1 MVYLTN
7 PICRNGRAASM
18 RRMEAHRATPS
29 VATGIQNAHTLRGET
44 RRGCWLALG
53 LKFPLQVSQVKKR
66 NEDSM
71 STKHEVAVELAG
83 GKRLVF
89 ETGRIA
95 KQASGAA
102 LVTTGETVVLA
113 TAVASPDPREG
124 IDFFPLTVDY
134 REYTY
139 AGGRIPGGF
148 IKREGR
154 PSEKEI
160 LTARQIDRPIRPL
173 FPDGFRN
180 ETQVIALV
188 FSADKEND
196 PDVVAI
202 NAASAALA
210 LSDIPFSATV
220 GAVRVGR
227 IDGEF
232 VINPT
237 YAERASTTVNI
248 MVVGHKDGIVMIE
261 SGAKE
266 ETEDVVLAAIEFAHV
281 EIKKIVAAIEELVAK
296 AGKPKRA
303 FTAPEF
309 DEAYY
314 AELKA
319 KVGDRLKDA
328 QDTKKH
334 GKTES
339 YALIKK
345 IKDELATGLA
355 ADDPTAKK
363 KLATYY
369 EHLVERL
376 FREQVTKDRI
386 RPDRRAFD
394 EIRAISIET
403 RVLPRTHGS
412 ALFTRGE
419 TQALVTATLGT
430 NDDGQRLE
438 SYEGEQ
444 RKNFMLHYNFPPFS
458 VGETGRMSGVGRREI
473 GHGALAERAISAV
486 LPSVD
491 ESPYSIRVVSDIL
504 ESNGSSSMASVCG
517 ASLAL
522 FDAGIALKGAVAG
535 VAMGLVKEGD
545 DYAILTDIAGAED
558 HYGDMDFKVAGTRKG
573 ITALQMDIKI
583 GGLTRQILEQ
593 AMEQARRG
601 RLFLLD
607 KMDEALDGPHQE
619 RSQYAPRIETVMI
632 PTDKIRDLIGKGG
645 ATIRG
650 IVEQTGAKIDVDDT
664 GRVSVASSDADGLK
678 KALAMIND
686 ITAVPEIGKTYLGK
700 VVRLAEF
707 GAFVELFPGTDG
719 LLHISEIAEHRVKEV
734 KDELREGDQVMV
746 KVLAIEGNRIK
757 LSRKA
762 LIKEQRA
769 KLAQSAPAA
778 ETEEATSD
786 SPAVTPPARPRN
798 EFDERQP
805 QSNQSTI
812 LIEGGD
818 DFDEDEG
825 EEIDE
830 ENEPNF
836 NRVEGAPVPV
846 GAAPAGGARPPA
858 GANNRRRRRRRG
870 GRGPGGGQN

>member
-1 MVYLTN
+1 
-7 PICRNGRAASM
+7 
-18 RRMEAHRATPS
+18 
-29 VATGIQNAHTLRGET
+29 
-44 RRGCWLALG
+44 
-53 LKFPLQVSQVKKR
+53 
-66 NEDSM
+66 M
-71 STKHEVAVELAG
+71 SKHEVAVELAG

-89 ETGRIA
+89 ETGRMA

-113 TAVASPDPREG
+113 TAVASPEAREG
-124 IDFFPLTVDY
+124 IDFFPLTVEY
-134 REYTY
+134 REFTF

-160 LTARQIDRPIRPL
+160 LTCRQIDRPIRPL

-180 ETQVIALV
+180 ETQVVALV

-227 IDGEF
+227 VNGEF

-237 YAERASTTVNI
+237 YAESAASSVNI
-248 MVVGHKDGIVMIE
+248 LVVAHKDGIVMIE
-261 SGAKE
+261 SGAQE
-266 ETEDVVLAAIEFAHV
+266 ETEEVILEAIEFAHT
-281 EIKKIVAAIEELVAK
+281 EIKKIVAVIDQLVAL

-303 FTAPEF
+303 FAAPEF
-309 DEAYY
+309 DQAYY
-314 AELKA
+314 DELFA

-328 QDTKKH
+328 LDTKAHDKL
-334 GKTES
+334 ES
-339 YALIKK
+339 QTLVKQ
-345 IKDELATGLA
+345 IKDELAAALP
-355 ADDPTAKK
+355 ADDPNAKK

-369 EHLVERL
+369 EKLRERI
-376 FREQVTKDRI
+376 FRGQVTKDRV
-386 RPDRRAFD
+386 RPDRRAMD
-394 EIRAISIET
+394 EIRQITIENS
-403 RVLPRTHGS
+403 VLPRVHGS

-430 NDDGQRLE
+430 TDDGQRLE
-438 SYEGEQ
+438 SYEGE
-444 RKNFMLHYNFPPFS
+444 KKKTFMLHYNFPPFC
-458 VGETGRMSGVGRREI
+458 VGETGRMSGTGRREI

-486 LPSVD
+486 LPSAD
-491 ESPYSIRVVSDIL
+491 DSPYTIRIVSEIL
-504 ESNGSSSMASVCG
+504 ESNGSSSMATVCG

-583 GGLTRQILEQ
+583 GGLTREILQQ

-607 KMDEALDGPHQE
+607 KMDAVLDGPRTE
-619 RSQYAPRIETVMI
+619 RSAYAPRIETVMI

-650 IVEQTGAKIDVDDT
+650 IIEQTGAKIDVDDT
-664 GRVSVASSDADGLK
+664 GRVNVASCDSEGLK
-678 KALAMIND
+678 KALEMIGNL
-686 ITAVPEIGKTYLGK
+686 TAVPEVGKVYLGK

-719 LLHISEIAEHRVKEV
+719 LLHISEIAEHRVKDV
-734 KDELREGDQVMV
+734 KDELNEGDQVMV

-762 LIKEQRA
+762 LIKEQKA
-769 KLAQSAPAA
+769 KLAQAAPAEAAEDVEIVASEAPAA
-778 ETEEATSD
+778 
-786 SPAVTPPARPRN
+786 PAAPARPRN

-805 QSNQSTI
+805 KSNQSTI

-818 DFDEDEG
+818 DFDEEEG
-825 EEIDE
+825 EEFDE
-830 ENEPNF
+830 ETEPNF
-836 NRVEGAPVPV
+836 NRAEGTPVP
-846 GAAPAGGARPPA
+846 AAQPAGGARPPA
-858 GANNRRRRRRRG
+858 NNNRRRRRRRTGGG
-870 GRGPGGGQN
+870 GRGPVSGGGQN

>member
-1 MVYLTN
+1 
-7 PICRNGRAASM
+7 
-18 RRMEAHRATPS
+18 
-29 VATGIQNAHTLRGET
+29 
-44 RRGCWLALG
+44 
-53 LKFPLQVSQVKKR
+53 
-66 NEDSM
+66 M
-71 STKHEVAVELAG
+71 SKHEVAVELAG

-89 ETGRIA
+89 ETGRMA

-102 LVTTGETVVLA
+102 LVSTGETVVLA
-113 TAVASPDPREG
+113 TAVASAEPREG

-154 PSEKEI
+154 PSEKEV
-160 LTARQIDRPIRPL
+160 LTCRQIDRPLRPL
-173 FPDGFRN
+173 FPAGFRN
-180 ETQVIALV
+180 ETQLIALV

-196 PDVVAI
+196 PDVVGI
-202 NAASAALA
+202 NAAACALA

-227 IDGEF
+227 VEGQF

-237 YAERASTTVNI
+237 YAERAATTVNI

-266 ETEDVVLAAIEFAHV
+266 ESEETILAAIEFGHT
-281 EIKKIVAAIEELVAK
+281 EIKKIVAAIEELVAL

-309 DEAYY
+309 DEAYF

-319 KVGDRLKDA
+319 KSEVRLKDA
-328 QDTKKH
+328 LDTQTHPKLESQD
-334 GKTES
+334 
-339 YALIKK
+339 LIKA
-345 IKDELATGLA
+345 IKDELAAELP
-355 ADDPTAKK
+355 ADDPLAKK
-363 KLATYY
+363 KLAHYY
-369 EHLVERL
+369 EKLREQI
-376 FREQVTKDRI
+376 FREQVTKERI
-386 RPDRRAFD
+386 RPDRRLFD
-394 EIRAISIET
+394 EIRQITIET
-403 RVLPRTHGS
+403 SVLPRVHGS

-419 TQALVTATLGT
+419 TQALVTVTLGT
-430 NDDGQRLE
+430 ADEGQRME
-438 SYEGEQ
+438 NYEGD
-444 RKNFMLHYNFPPFS
+444 RKKPFMLHYNFPPFC
-458 VGETGRMSGVGRREI
+458 VGETGRMTGTGRREI
-473 GHGALAERAISAV
+473 GHGALAERAITAV
-486 LPSVD
+486 LPTPE
-491 ESPYSIRVVSDIL
+491 ESPYTIRIVSDIL
-504 ESNGSSSMASVCG
+504 ESNGSSSMATVCG

-522 FDAGIALKGAVAG
+522 FDSGIALKGAVAG

-583 GGLTRQILEQ
+583 GGLTHEILSQ
-593 AMEQARRG
+593 AMEQARKG

-607 KMDEALDGPHQE
+607 KMDAVLDGPRTE
-619 RSQYAPRIETVMI
+619 RSAYAPRIETVMI

-650 IVEQTGAKIDVDDT
+650 IIEQTGAKIDVDDT
-664 GRVSVASSDADGLK
+664 GRVSVASCDAEGLK
-678 KALAMIND
+678 KALEIIGNL
-686 ITAVPEIGKTYLGK
+686 TAVPEVGKVYQGK

-734 KDELREGDQVMV
+734 KDELSEGDQVMV

-762 LIKEQRA
+762 LIKELKA
-769 KLAQSAPAA
+769 KLGTPAPVEVEEVELSTSESPAA
-778 ETEEATSD
+778 AAA
-786 SPAVTPPARPRN
+786 PVAPPRQSKPLN

-805 QSNQSTI
+805 KSNQSTI

-818 DFDEDEG
+818 DFDEVDG

-836 NRVEGAPVPV
+836 NRVDGAPAPV
-846 GAAPAGGARPPA
+846 AGQPA
-858 GANNRRRRRRRG
+858 GAGRPKTTDNKNRRRRRRPGGG
-870 GRGPGGGQN
+870 GRG

>member
-1 MVYLTN
+1 
-7 PICRNGRAASM
+7 
-18 RRMEAHRATPS
+18 
-29 VATGIQNAHTLRGET
+29 
-44 RRGCWLALG
+44 
-53 LKFPLQVSQVKKR
+53 
-66 NEDSM
+66 M
-71 STKHEVAVELAG
+71 STKHEVAVELSG

-89 ETGRIA
+89 ETGRMA

-102 LVTTGETVVLA
+102 LVSTGETVVLA

-160 LTARQIDRPIRPL
+160 LTSRQIDRPIRPL

-196 PDVVAI
+196 PDVVGI
-202 NAASAALA
+202 NAAAAALA

-220 GAVRVGR
+220 AAVRVGR
-227 IDGEF
+227 VNGEF

-237 YAERASTTVNI
+237 YSERSGSSLNI

-261 SGAKE
+261 AGAKQ
-266 ETEDVVLAAIEFAHV
+266 ETEDVVLGAIEFAHG
-281 EIKKIVAAIEELVAK
+281 EIKKIVAAIDELASK

-303 FTAPEF
+303 FTAPVE

-314 AELKA
+314 NELKS
-319 KVGDRLKDA
+319 KIGERLADA
-328 QDTKKH
+328 LDTKTH
-334 GKTES
+334 AKTES
-339 YALIKK
+339 YALVKQ
-345 IKDELATGLA
+345 IKDELAA
-355 ADDPTAKK
+355 EIPADDTTGRKK
-363 KLATYY
+363 KLSTYY
-369 EHLVERL
+369 ELLRERT
-376 FREQVTKDRI
+376 FREQVTKDKI

-403 RVLPRTHGS
+403 GVLPRTHGS

-430 NDDGQRLE
+430 ADDGQRLE

-444 RKNFMLHYNFPPFS
+444 KKNFMLHYNFPPFS
-458 VGETGRMSGVGRREI
+458 VGETGRMTGVGRREV
-473 GHGALAERAISAV
+473 GHGALAERAITAV
-486 LPSVD
+486 LPDAS
-491 ESPYSIRVVSDIL
+491 ESPYSIRIVSDIL

-522 FDAGIALKGAVAG
+522 YDSGIKLKGSVAG

-558 HYGDMDFKVAGTRKG
+558 HYGDMDFKVAGTRTG

-583 GGLTRQILEQ
+583 GGLTRQILQE

-607 KMDEALDGPHQE
+607 KMDAELDGPRTE
-619 RSQYAPRIETVMI
+619 RSKYAPRIETVMI

-664 GRVSVASSDADGLK
+664 GRVSVASSDADGLA

-686 ITAVPEIGKTYLGK
+686 ITAVPEIGKVYLGK

-762 LIKEQRA
+762 LIREQKA
-769 KLAQSAPAA
+769 KLAVQTDSEPAPPADRPETQSAPAH
-778 ETEEATSD
+778 EHR
-786 SPAVTPPARPRN
+786 PPRH
-798 EFDERQP
+798 EFDDHQP
-805 QSNQSTI
+805 KSNQSTI

-818 DFDEDEG
+818 DFDEEEG

-836 NRVEGAPVPV
+836 NREGAPV
-846 GAAPAGGARPPA
+846 GAVAGQPGTGRPPQ
-858 GANNRRRRRRRG
+858 GGSGGPGGMNNKRRRRRRG
-870 GRGPGGGQN
+870 GRPGGPGGSGGGPRQG